1 MEGFRLFPSRDERFR
16 PSAVKVKELKEFIP
30 VCIGGFVE
38 VVQDDE
44 PPLRL
49 AFQKL
54 HDITPTHLGR
64 LLWVTDDRGIRVV
77 ALVHLIGEGKEELF
91 GGQRV
96 PTCHGAVKGIRQ
108 SLHFVRPKLC
118 RLPEPSLTRCRHPP
132 KTLPAL
138 FLEAIVPANSAV
150 TP

>member
-1 MEGFRLFPSRDERFR
+1 
-16 PSAVKVKELKEFIP
+16 
-30 VCIGGFVE
+30 VE

-77 ALVHLIGEGKEELF
+77 ALCI
-91 GGQRV
+91 
-96 PTCHGAVKGIRQ
+96 
-108 SLHFVRPKLC
+108 S
-118 RLPEPSLTRCRHPP
+118 
-132 KTLPAL
+132 
-138 FLEAIVPANSAV
+138 
-150 TP
+150 